1 MLSLFSLS
9 SKFAKTITDEE
20 SATGIVF
27 HKATGVSF
35 RKRFYSPCTPEQ
47 IS

>member
-1 MLSLFSLS
+1 MLSLLPLS
-9 SKFAKTITDEE
+9 SKLAKTITDEE
-20 SATGIVF
+20 SRTGVVF

-35 RKRFYSPCTPEQ
+35 RKRFYSPCTPDQ